1 MCHRRALLIDL
12 EPRVL
17 NQVNNE
23 MPGLFNQARAP
34 SPHGRPHAHAR
45 HMHLHAARRRR
56 HCHRHRHRRLPTS
69 RDGIPYAARRLR
81 LRLVDHRRLCWLQEN
96 IYRHPE
102 GGGAGN
108 NWAMGYDMAQSVQED
123 ILEMID
129 REVRRGAKARG

>member
-1 MCHRRALLIDL
+1 
-12 EPRVL
+12 
-17 NQVNNE
+17 

-34 SPHGRPHAHAR
+34 SPHRPPTCTCTPHAPAR
-45 HMHLHAARRRR
+45 GTAPP
-56 HCHRHRHRRLPTS
+56 RHRRLSTS
-69 RDGIPYAARRLR
+69 RDVIPYAARRLR
-81 LRLVDHRRLCWLQEN
+81 LRFVEHRRLCWLQEN

-129 REVRRGAKARG
+129 REVRLGLGLGLGLGAGLGLGLGDD